1 MLGTGEA
8 GRRGIARVTM
18 QRIGVFDSGMG
29 GLTVLKALTRALP
42 GASFVYLGD
51 TARLPYGT
59 KSANTVEHYALQAA
73 RALRRHNVDLIVIAC
88 NTASA
93 VALDPLMT
101 SLAPLPVVGV
111 VGPGAEAGIAA
122 TRNRHIAVIAT
133 ESTVR
138 GGAYSR
144 AIHAAAPDVR
154 VTQAACPL
162 FVALAEEG
170 WTTGTVATAAAERYL
185 EPIFNVPAHE
195 RPDTLVLGCTHF
207 PALRDVIKG
216 VTGDAVTIVDSAET
230 TARRVRTLLPPAE
243 DSSADA
249 PQFLVTDSPERF
261 ARVGSIFLD
270 RTIAP
275 ESVELVDLSFGS

>member
-1 MLGTGEA
+1 MTA
-8 GRRGIARVTM
+8 

-29 GLTVLKALTRALP
+29 GLTVLKALTRHLP
-42 GASFVYLGD
+42 DASFVYLGD

-73 RALRRHNVDLIVIAC
+73 RALRRHDVGLIVIAC

-93 VALDPLMT
+93 VALGPLT
-101 SLAPLPVVGV
+101 QNLAPLPVVGV
-111 VGPGAEAGIAA
+111 VEPGAEAGVAA

-138 GGAYSR
+138 GGAYAR
-144 AIHAAAPDVR
+144 AIHAVAPDVR

-216 VTGDAVTIVDSAET
+216 VIGEDVAIVDSAET
-230 TARRVRTLLPPAE
+230 TARRVRTLLPEAVVTAGE
-243 DSSADA
+243 A

-270 RTIAP
+270 RTIP
-275 ESVELVDLSFGS
+275 PDTVSLVDLSFGN